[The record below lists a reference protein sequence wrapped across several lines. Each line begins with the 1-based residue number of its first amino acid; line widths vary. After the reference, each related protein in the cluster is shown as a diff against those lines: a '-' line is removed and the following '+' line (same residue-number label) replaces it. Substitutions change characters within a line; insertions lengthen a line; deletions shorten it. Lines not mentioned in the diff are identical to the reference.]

1 MHNRSDWPQMVFR
14 APGPVVLEGY
24 GYEYTTVAG
33 EEAMAQALADGWHK
47 TIDAARAAH
56 EKAAP
61 IGAPKLIEAFEAL
74 YTDVAQNAP
83 PTRAELEQKAKEL
96 GLKFDGR
103 TTDKKLA
110 ALIAE
115 KV

>member
-1 MHNRSDWPQMVFR
+1 MHNRSEWPQMVFR

-47 TIDAARAAH
+47 TIDAAKAAH
-56 EKAAP
+56 DSP
-61 IGAPKLIEAFEAL
+61 AL
-74 YTDVAQNAP
+74 AVLSEPSRSLPVASDAP
-83 PTRAELEQKAKEL
+83 PTRAELEQKAREL

-103 TTDKKLA
+103 TTDKKLNEAIRA
-110 ALIAE
+110 AM
-115 KV
+115 KG